1 MLRVYKNVLSKISR
15 TPSHCQTPAATS
27 TSTTPAS
34 SNTLSLMNCANPRS
48 LHHNHNA
55 GTTPGSKEGQNQPIT
70 NSVVSF
76 TSAVNLK
83 PNSSSCLQIQMP
95 IATKQLAAQ
104 LNCSGRTN
112 GGGSG
117 GNNTSTNS
125 SSSSSS
131 ILFPVMVAPTLPY
144 QQPIQIVSQ
153 HHSVENNNKLVS
165 LANSPKTFATIH
177 NPSSAHMMVIESL
190 IKNWHKGT
198 RNYLIEPS
206 QSDYIDLLY
215 ISVN

>member
-1 MLRVYKNVLSKISR
+1 MNMLRVYKNVLSKISR

-48 LHHNHNA
+48 SHHNHNT
-55 GTTPGSKEGQNQPIT
+55 GTTPGAQQQQQQNHPIT

-112 GGGSG
+112 SG

-153 HHSVENNNKLVS
+153 HHSVENNNNNKLVS

-177 NPSSAHMMVIESL
+177 NPSSAHMMVIDKKLS
-190 IKNWHKGT
+190 
-198 RNYLIEPS
+198 Y
-206 QSDYIDLLY
+206 
-215 ISVN
+215 